1 MKKNRGN
8 NGYIGV
14 DRRVQP
20 DGVIT
25 SHKVYEETLGS
36 DLDFNP
42 LDLPPREFIMVVD
55 TTIAGATGVG
65 KFQVRLQSQPNPID
79 IDWGD
84 GQKDLDVS
92 VSITHTYSVAATY
105 TIKITG
111 KPQLNLYYLSYND
124 RLKIKELRNFG
135 NTKIAGPTYSFRG
148 CSNMDVTSRSL
159 PQFLPNTTLSNYF
172 YDCTQLKGTPQ
183 FNDWDTSNVINMVE
197 MFRNADKFNQP
208 IGNWNTSNVTS
219 MVAMFLQ
226 ADNFNQPIGNW
237 NTSNVIS
244 MNAMFYQAP
253 VFNQDIGSWDVSKVT
268 NMSTMFF
275 YAINFNQDIGSWDVS
290 SVTNMQQM
298 FSGVNVFNNGGTG
311 SINSW
316 NTSNVT
322 NMQQMFYQATSF
334 NQPIGNWNTSNVTNM
349 YAMFYQAPVFNQN
362 IGSWDVSSVTNMLQM
377 FFQAINFNQDIG
389 SWDVSS
395 VTIMQQ
401 MFSGAN
407 VFNNGGTGSINSWN
421 TSNVTNMLQMFTNA
435 SRFNQDVGS
444 WDVSKVTTFQ
454 AMFQADVDFNNG
466 ETGSIGNWQ
475 INTGSNVDM
484 NSMFYIAINFN
495 QDIGS
500 WDVSRVTNMYR
511 MFRNATNFNNSG
523 SDSIRNWDTS
533 NVTTIQEMF
542 YGPCAIDQ
550 PLDGWNISSITTA
563 TNFMGLSSGLST
575 TNYDLTLVGWG
586 AQSGSVN
593 SGVNINF
600 GSSKYTSG
608 SLADSR
614 RQDLINAGWTITDG
628 GYAP

>member
-197 MFRNADKFNQP
+197 MFRNADNFNQP

-237 NTSNVIS
+237 NTGNVIS
-244 MNAMFYQAP
+244 MN
-253 VFNQDIGSWDVSKVT
+253 S
-268 NMSTMFF
+268 
-275 YAINFNQDIGSWDVS
+275 
-290 SVTNMQQM
+290 
-298 FSGVNVFNNGGTG
+298 
-311 SINSW
+311 
-316 NTSNVT
+316 
-322 NMQQMFYQATSF
+322 
-334 NQPIGNWNTSNVTNM
+334 
-349 YAMFYQAPVFNQN
+349 MFYQAPVFNQN

-421 TSNVTNMLQMFTNA
+421 TSNVTNMIQMFLNA

-454 AMFQADVDFNNG
+454 SMFQADVDFNNG

-593 SGVNINF
+593 SGVNITF

>member
-1 MKKNRGN
+1 MKKNKGN

-42 LDLPPREFIMVVD
+42 LNLPPREFIMVVD

-65 KFQVRLQSQPNPID
+65 KFQVRLQAQPNPID

-111 KPQLNLYYLSYND
+111 KPQLNLYYYVYND
-124 RLKIKELRNFG
+124 RFKIKELRNFG
-135 NTKIAGPTYSFRG
+135 NTKIAGPTFSFMG

-159 PQFLPNTTLSNYF
+159 PQFLPNTTLGNYF

-183 FNDWDTSNVINMVE
+183 FSDWDTSNVTNMGG
-197 MFRNADKFNQP
+197 MFRNADNFNQP
-208 IGNWNTSNVTS
+208 IGNWNTSNVIS
-219 MVAMFLQ
+219 MAQMFFQ

-244 MNAMFYQAP
+244 MAAMFFQAPAFNQDIGSWDTGNVNNMSQMFYIATSFNQPIGNWNTSNVTNMSQMFYQAP
-253 VFNQDIGSWDVSKVT
+253 VFNQPIGNWNTSNVT
-268 NMSTMFF
+268 NMSTMFQF
-275 YAINFNQDIGSWDVS
+275 AS
-290 SVTNMQQM
+290 T
-298 FSGVNVFNNGGTG
+298 FNNGGTG

-322 NMQQMFYQATSF
+322 NMQSMFQQASVF
-334 NQPIGNWNTSNVTNM
+334 NQPIGNWNTSNVT
-349 YAMFYQAPVFNQN
+349 
-362 IGSWDVSSVTNMLQM
+362 
-377 FFQAINFNQDIG
+377 
-389 SWDVSS
+389 
-395 VTIMQQ
+395 IMQS
-401 MFSGAN
+401 MFNGAN
-407 VFNNGGTGSINSWN
+407 VFNQPIGNWDTG
-421 TSNVTNMLQMFTNA
+421 NVTSMATMFQNA

-454 AMFQADVDFNNG
+454 SMFQADVDFNNG

-475 INTGSNVDM
+475 INTGSNVTM
-484 NSMFYIAINFN
+484 NAMFYIAANFN
-495 QDIGS
+495 QNIGS

-511 MFRNATNFNNSG
+511 MFRSATNFNNSG

-542 YGPCAIDQ
+542 FGPCAIDQ

-563 TNFMGLSSGLST
+563 TNFMVNSSGLST

-600 GSSKYTSG
+600 GPSKYTSG